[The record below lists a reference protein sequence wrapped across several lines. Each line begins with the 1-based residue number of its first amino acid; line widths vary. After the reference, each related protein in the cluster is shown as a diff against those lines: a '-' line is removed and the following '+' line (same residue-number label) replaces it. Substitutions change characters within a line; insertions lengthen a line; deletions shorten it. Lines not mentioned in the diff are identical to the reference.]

1 MRDILAVVVT
11 FAFCALMVMT
21 AIWVIN
27 RWEHR
32 GGLAPEHGAVPHRK
46 GN

>member
-1 MRDILAVVVT
+1 MRDVLAVAVT

-27 RWEHR
+27 RWERR
-32 GGLAPEHGAVPHRK
+32 GGSVPDHDAVQHRK
-46 GN
+46 GK